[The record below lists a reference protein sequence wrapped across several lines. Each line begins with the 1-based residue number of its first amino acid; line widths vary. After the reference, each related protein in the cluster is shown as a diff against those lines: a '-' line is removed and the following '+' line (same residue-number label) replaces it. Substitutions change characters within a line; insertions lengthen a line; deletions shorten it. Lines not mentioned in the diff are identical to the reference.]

1 MNTEKERNNRLRQG
15 RNLAFFASLVILLL
29 ALGKGVVGYLFDS
42 HLLVADAFHS
52 AGDMVTVAASG
63 FGLWLAARR
72 KTERFPYGLYKA
84 ETIATLFIGM
94 LIVWA
99 GVEMARDGFSKF
111 FHASAVPEFPLLP
124 VLISAISV
132 VTSLIL
138 ARKEDE
144 VGKAVNSQ
152 SLQVT
157 AREMYLDTFVS
168 AAVLIGILMAFWR
181 IPHVEGGLIIVI
193 SLLILKLGGE
203 SVWMSILSL
212 LDANLDP
219 RLQAE
224 IEQKIAGTGGVQG
237 VPELR
242 VRRSGPFRMIDC
254 TIESSPHLPLYRAH
268 ELADKIEDAVT
279 GDYNEIETV
288 FIHVEPS
295 REKVLSALI
304 PVTEVNGLDSRI
316 HGHFGRAPYF
326 VIVRFD
332 GNNIEIVDFYY
343 NEFLGEKIHIGVKI
357 IKSLIHS
364 GLNLL
369 FSRAIGELSFYMLK
383 ENFIDIYH
391 VEEEFTVGE
400 IIQAYR
406 EKRLPILTAP
416 THSLEESE
424 TITHEAEETERIG
437 R

>member
-1 MNTEKERNNRLRQG
+1 MKTHQNMNTEAERMKKLKQG
-15 RNLAFFASLVILLL
+15 RSMAFFASLVILLL

-42 HLLVADAFHS
+42 HLLLADAFNS
-52 AGDMVTVAASG
+52 AGDTVTVAASG

-72 KTERFPYGLYKA
+72 KTEKFPYGLYKA
-84 ETIATLFIGM
+84 ETIATLFIGI
-94 LIVWA
+94 LILWA
-99 GVEMARDGFSKF
+99 GVELARDGFSKF
-111 FHASAVPEFPLLP
+111 FQASTAREFPLLP
-124 VLISAISV
+124 VVISAVSV

-157 AREMYLDTFVS
+157 ARDAFLDTFVS
-168 AAVLIGILMAFWR
+168 GAVLIGILVAYWG
-181 IPHVEGGLIIVI
+181 IPHVEGGLIMVI
-193 SLLILKLGGE
+193 SFLILKLGGE

-219 RLQAE
+219 ELQEE
-224 IEQKIAGTGGVQG
+224 IEHKIAGTGGVQG

-254 TIESSPHLPLYRAH
+254 TIESSPQLPLYRAH
-268 ELADKIEDAVT
+268 ELADKIEYAIT
-279 GDYNEIETV
+279 RDYNEIERV

-295 REKVLSALI
+295 REKVVSALI
-304 PVTEVNGLDSRI
+304 PVAELNGLDSRI
-316 HGHFGRAPYF
+316 HEHFGRAPYF
-326 VIVRFD
+326 VVVRFD
-332 GNNIEIVDFYY
+332 GSDIEIVDFYY

-357 IKSLIHS
+357 IKALIRS

-369 FSRAIGELSFYMLK
+369 FTRSIGELSFYMLK

-391 VEEEFTVGE
+391 VDEELTVEE
-400 IIQAYR
+400 IIQAYL
-406 EKRLPILTAP
+406 EKKLPILTAP
-416 THSLEESE
+416 THPLEESE
-424 TITHEAEETERIG
+424 TIMHET
-437 R
+437 

>member
-1 MNTEKERNNRLRQG
+1 MNTEAQKKKKLKQG
-15 RNLAFFASLVILLL
+15 RSMAFLASLVILLL
-29 ALGKGVVGYLFDS
+29 AFGKGVVGYLFDS

-52 AGDMVTVAASG
+52 AGDAVTVAASG
-63 FGLWLAARR
+63 FGLLIAARR
-72 KTERFPYGLYKA
+72 KTEKFPYGLYKA
-84 ETIATLFIGM
+84 ETIATLFIGI
-94 LIVWA
+94 LILWA
-99 GVEMARDGFSKF
+99 GAELARDGFSKF
-111 FHASAVPEFPLLP
+111 FHPSTAPEFPILP
-124 VLISAISV
+124 VVISAISV
-132 VTSLIL
+132 ITSLIL
-138 ARKEDE
+138 ARKEAE

-157 AREMYLDTFVS
+157 AREMFLDTFVS
-168 AAVLIGILMAFWR
+168 GAVLLGILMAYWR
-181 IPHVEGGLIIVI
+181 IPHVEGGLIMVI

-219 RLQAE
+219 ELQAE
-224 IEQKIAGTGGVQG
+224 IEQKIAGIGGVQG

-242 VRRSGPFRMIDC
+242 VRQSGPFRMIDC

-268 ELADKIEDAVT
+268 ELADKIEDAIT

-304 PVTEVNGLDSRI
+304 PVAELNGLDSRV

-326 VIVRFD
+326 VVVRFN
-332 GNNIEIVDFYY
+332 GNDIEIVDFYY
-343 NEFLGEKIHIGVKI
+343 NEFLGDKLHIGVKI
-357 IKSLIHS
+357 IKSLIRS

-369 FSRAIGELSFYMLK
+369 FTHSIGELSFYMLK

-391 VEEEFTVGE
+391 VDEELTVRE

-406 EKRLPILTAP
+406 EKRLPSLTAP
-416 THSLEESE
+416 THPLEESE
-424 TITHEAEETERIG
+424 TITHETEETERVG
-437 R
+437 